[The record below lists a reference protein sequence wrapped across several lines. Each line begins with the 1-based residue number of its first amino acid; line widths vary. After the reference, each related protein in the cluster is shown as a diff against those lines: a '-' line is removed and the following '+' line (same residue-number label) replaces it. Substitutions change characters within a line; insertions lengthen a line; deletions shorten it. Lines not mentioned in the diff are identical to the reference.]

1 MIEVNI
7 VYDKKKM
14 ELAQAMLSEIKN
26 GFPKA
31 VSRAINR
38 TATNINVQAS
48 KLIKKEYTIKNKT
61 KGVVTRATT
70 SRLAGNINYRGR
82 PRLLRQ
88 ANFSVGMTKN
98 GISAKVERSSGR
110 KVIPRT
116 FIRALRTSAAP
127 GVMQRKKGVPRYPVK
142 VLYGPSLPQMAGNV
156 NVQPE
161 VEKFIQKKMDERLN
175 HEVDALLKGYA
186 K

>member
-7 VYDKKKM
+7 VFDKKKM
-14 ELAQAMLSEIKN
+14 EMAQAMLSGIKN

-38 TATNINVQAS
+38 TATTTNVQAS
-48 KLIKKEYTIKNKT
+48 KLIKKEYTIKGGT
-61 KGVVTRATT
+61 KGTVTKATT
-70 SRLAGNINYRGR
+70 GMLAGNINFKGR
-82 PRLLRQ
+82 PRLLR
-88 ANFSVGMTKN
+88 NFSMGITKK
-98 GISAKVERSSGR
+98 GITARVKRSSGR
-110 KVIPRT
+110 RLIPRT
-116 FIRALRTSAAP
+116 FIRPLVGSNVP
-127 GVMQRKKGVPRYPVK
+127 GVLQRKKGAARYPIE
-142 VLYGPSLPQMAGNV
+142 VLHGPSLPQMAGNV

-175 HEVDALLKGYA
+175 HEVDALLKGFA

>member
-7 VYDKKKM
+7 VFDKKKM
-14 ELAQAMLSEIKN
+14 EMAQAMLSGIKN

-38 TATNINVQAS
+38 TATATNVLAS
-48 KLIKKEYTIKNKT
+48 KLIKKEYTIKNGT
-61 KGVVTRATT
+61 KGLVTKANTGM
-70 SRLAGNINYRGR
+70 LAGNINFKGR
-82 PRLLRQ
+82 PRLLH
-88 ANFSVGMTKN
+88 NFSMGITKK
-98 GISAKVERSSGR
+98 GISVRVKRSSGR
-110 KVIPRT
+110 RLIPRT
-116 FIRALRTSAAP
+116 FIRPLVVSNAP
-127 GVMQRKKGVPRYPVK
+127 GVLQRKKGAPRYPIE
-142 VLYGPSLPQMAGNV
+142 VLHGPSLPQMAGNV

-175 HEVDALLKGYA
+175 HEVDALLKGFA